1 MSLNEKYDIK
11 VLSDRLKIF
20 SETPDISNIHFI
32 YAGAYYFVSKKQR
45 EKLKS
50 MILIQMEQLNIYSSM
65 LTMLDMVR
73 DRLITK
79 EAMIEVYKGKFDSL
93 ELFSNEKE
101 WIRKIS
107 KCLKSRVRFT
117 CPNKLVAKAITKFLN
132 ISK

>member
-1 MSLNEKYDIK
+1 MSLIEKYDDKI
-11 VLSDRLKIF
+11 LSDRLKIF

-50 MILIQMEQLNIYSSM
+50 MILIQMKQFNICSSM
-65 LTMLDMVR
+65 LTMIDMVR

-93 ELFSNEKE
+93 ELLSNEKE
-101 WIRKIS
+101 WIRKFQN
-107 KCLKSRVRFT
+107 CLKSRMRLT
-117 CPNKLVAKAITKFLN
+117 CPNKLVALKLTLSF
-132 ISK
+132 